1 MSDVSVIG
9 CGNMGSALI
18 ETLRDEGNEVTI
30 WNRTREKVEALAGGR
45 VTVADSVAEA
55 LKASPVTLVSVTD
68 YEATRQVLAGE
79 EDGLGGRTLVQVSN
93 GTPDAAR
100 ALERRV
106 SRAGGDYL
114 DGTVFSYPKAVGT
127 DDLLIMYS
135 GDPEVFDTY
144 RGLLEQLGGTASH
157 LSDDPGT
164 ASALDLAAV
173 PPAMLA
179 AMAIWQ
185 GAKICEVEGVP
196 FETFA
201 EVIQGLVPAIA
212 EDALQ
217 KAADPDLPADPD
229 KVEVSV
235 RQAAEDAQRPIDY
248 FESVGMDAGVFRAVK
263 RLFEAGVEQGRGEHD
278 VSCVAELQAD
288 HPQ

>member
-1 MSDVSVIG
+1 
-9 CGNMGSALI
+9 MGSALI

-55 LKASPVTLVSVTD
+55 LEASPVTLVSVTD

>member
-1 MSDVSVIG
+1 MMRPDGGKAMGSVTMLG
-9 CGNMGSALI
+9 CGRMGSAM
-18 ETLRDEGNEVTI
+18 V
-30 WNRTREKVEALAGGR
+30 
-45 VTVADSVAEA
+45 
-55 LKASPVTLVSVTD
+55 
-68 YEATRQVLAGE
+68 
-79 EDGLGGRTLVQVSN
+79 
-93 GTPDAAR
+93 R

-127 DDLLIMYS
+127 DELLIMYS
-135 GDPEVFDTY
+135 GDPEVFESI
-144 RGLLEQLGGTASH
+144 RGSLERLGGTATH
-157 LSDDPGT
+157 LSDDPGA

-185 GAKICEVEGVP
+185 GAKICEIEGIP
-196 FETFA
+196 FGTFA
-201 EVIQGLVPAIA
+201 EVTRGLVPEIA

-248 FESVGMDAGVFRAVK
+248 FESAGMDAGVFRALK

-288 HPQ
+288 HPEQ